1 MLYSLYILKDGKD
14 GKSRSR
20 EVGIATTNKDGSLT
34 LHFDVAIPLTADNQQ
49 AKVFMR
55 QIEQKAQSV
64 EQPATAVA
72 QLASSTPAPTRSWSW
87 A

>member
-1 MLYSLYILKDGKD
+1 MLYSLYILIDGKD

-55 QIEQKAQSV
+55 VIEMK

-72 QLASSTPAPTRSWSW
+72 
-87 A
+87 

>member
-55 QIEQKAQSV
+55 VIEPKSQSV
-64 EQPATAVA
+64 DQPATAVA
-72 QLASSTPAPTRSWSW
+72 
-87 A
+87 

>member
-34 LHFDVAIPLTADNQQ
+34 LHFDVAIPWTAHNQQ

-55 QIEQKAQSV
+55 LIEQKAQSV

-72 QLASSTPAPTRSWSW
+72 
-87 A
+87 

>member
-1 MLYSLYILKDGKD
+1 MLYSLYILKQGADN
-14 GKSRSR
+14 KSRKR

-55 QIEQKAQSV
+55 EIVRTEQSTPEV
-64 EQPATAVA
+64 TEAVA
-72 QLASSTPAPTRSWSW
+72 
-87 A
+87 

>member
-1 MLYSLYILKDGKD
+1 MLYSLYILKQGADN
-14 GKSRSR
+14 KSRKR

-64 EQPATAVA
+64 EEPAQAVA
-72 QLASSTPAPTRSWSW
+72 
-87 A
+87 

>member
-20 EVGIATTNKDGSLT
+20 EVGIATTNKDGSLI

-64 EQPATAVA
+64 EQPAQAVA
-72 QLASSTPAPTRSWSW
+72 
-87 A
+87 

>member
-55 QIEQKAQSV
+55 LIEQKAQSV

-72 QLASSTPAPTRSWSW
+72 
-87 A
+87 

>member
-20 EVGIATTNKDGSLT
+20 EVGIATTNSDGSLC

-55 QIEQKAQSV
+55 VIEMK

-72 QLASSTPAPTRSWSW
+72 
-87 A
+87 

>member
-49 AKVFMR
+49 AMVVMS

-64 EQPATAVA
+64 EQPAQAVA
-72 QLASSTPAPTRSWSW
+72 
-87 A
+87 

>member
-64 EQPATAVA
+64 EEPAQAVA
-72 QLASSTPAPTRSWSW
+72 
-87 A
+87 

>member
-55 QIEQKAQSV
+55 EIEQKAQ
-64 EQPATAVA
+64 PAQAVA
-72 QLASSTPAPTRSWSW
+72 
-87 A
+87 

>member
-34 LHFDVAIPLTADNQQ
+34 LHFDVAVPLTADNQQ

-55 QIEQKAQSV
+55 VIEMK

-72 QLASSTPAPTRSWSW
+72 
-87 A
+87 

>member
-64 EQPATAVA
+64 EEPATAVA
-72 QLASSTPAPTRSWSW
+72 
-87 A
+87 

>member
-20 EVGIATTNKDGSLT
+20 EVGIATTNSDGSLC
-34 LHFDVAIPLTADNQQ
+34 LHFDVAIPLDGQGNQV
-49 AKVFMR
+49 KVFVR
-55 QIEQKAQSV
+55 QIEPKAQSV

-72 QLASSTPAPTRSWSW
+72 
-87 A
+87 

>member
-55 QIEQKAQSV
+55 VIEMK
-64 EQPATAVA
+64 EQPTTAVA
-72 QLASSTPAPTRSWSW
+72 
-87 A
+87 

>member
-20 EVGIATTNKDGSLT
+20 EVGIVTTNKDGSLT

-64 EQPATAVA
+64 EQPAQAVA
-72 QLASSTPAPTRSWSW
+72 
-87 A
+87 

>member
-55 QIEQKAQSV
+55 EIEQKS
-64 EQPATAVA
+64 QPAQAVA
-72 QLASSTPAPTRSWSW
+72 
-87 A
+87 

>member
-55 QIEQKAQSV
+55 EIVQKEQA
-64 EQPATAVA
+64 QPATAVA
-72 QLASSTPAPTRSWSW
+72 
-87 A
+87 

>member
-55 QIEQKAQSV
+55 FIEMK

-72 QLASSTPAPTRSWSW
+72 
-87 A
+87 

>member
-64 EQPATAVA
+64 EQPAQAVA
-72 QLASSTPAPTRSWSW
+72 
-87 A
+87 

>member
-1 MLYSLYILKDGKD
+1 MLYSLYILKQGADN
-14 GKSRSR
+14 KSRKR

-64 EQPATAVA
+64 EQPTQAVA
-72 QLASSTPAPTRSWSW
+72 
-87 A
+87 

>member
-55 QIEQKAQSV
+55 VIEQKAQPSPV

-72 QLASSTPAPTRSWSW
+72 
-87 A
+87 

>member
-1 MLYSLYILKDGKD
+1 MLYSLYILKQGADN
-14 GKSRSR
+14 KSRKR

-55 QIEQKAQSV
+55 EIVQKEQA
-64 EQPATAVA
+64 QPATAVA
-72 QLASSTPAPTRSWSW
+72 
-87 A
+87 

>member
-55 QIEQKAQSV
+55 QIEPKAQSV
-64 EQPATAVA
+64 EQPAQAVA
-72 QLASSTPAPTRSWSW
+72 
-87 A
+87 

>member
-55 QIEQKAQSV
+55 VIEMK

-72 QLASSTPAPTRSWSW
+72 
-87 A
+87 

>member
-72 QLASSTPAPTRSWSW
+72 QLAKATM
-87 A
+87 